1 MNPGQDFTLK
11 STFIAFLLRSVT
23 DRELTQLTIASAAS
37 LIRRRELSPVE
48 LTQAVLERIHRL
60 NERMRAF
67 ITVTADHALEGARA
81 AERGIA
87 GGYGPLRGIPISLK
101 DLYDTKGILTTA
113 GAKVFA
119 ERVPEEDATVV
130 RKLREAGAVVI
141 GKTNLHEFAFG
152 VTTVNPHYGTARNP
166 WDPERIAGGSSGGSA
181 IAVALALGL
190 GSMGSDTGGSI
201 RIPASLCGI
210 VGLKPTYGRVGL
222 RGVIPLAWSL
232 DHSGPLA
239 RTAGDL
245 ALALNA
251 IAGHDPLDPSSSD
264 TPSDDY
270 AGGIEDG
277 AKDLRVI
284 VPTNHFFDD
293 IDPEVDAAVRAA

>member
-11 STFIAFLLRSVT
+11 STFITFLLRSVT
-23 DRELTQLTIASAAS
+23 DRELTQLTIASALS
-37 LIRRRELSPVE
+37 LLRRRELSPVE

-81 AERGIA
+81 AEREIA
-87 GGYGPLRGIPISLK
+87 DGHGPPLLGIPISLK

-201 RIPASLCGI
+201 GSAGMV
-210 VGLKPTYGRVGL
+210 VGSFRTDGADDR
-222 RGVIPLAWSL
+222 RRCHLAW
-232 DHSGPLA
+232 HCC
-239 RTAGDL
+239 R
-245 ALALNA
+245 
-251 IAGHDPLDPSSSD
+251 
-264 TPSDDY
+264 
-270 AGGIEDG
+270 
-277 AKDLRVI
+277 LRSPRSI
-284 VPTNHFFDD
+284 
-293 IDPEVDAAVRAA
+293 